1 MTVIPYTL
9 LMLMFTQNPIVVEV
23 EESVTTCNPPGNGA
37 GPFWCYGS
45 PLIVRHGDD
54 VFVSA
59 METGENVPLLCNTRW
74 RLFHK
79 HGNENWDMV
88 QVSAKFNEREPCP
101 LVGFSDGRLFLSV
114 NPSTQPSGTKY
125 GSCDPHLLEFSAMEP
140 KKPGIQILPIW
151 NDDIFFTDHSYRGIA
166 VDGEKGEILALNI
179 HARSGDQY
187 WSFCEASGKWSSH
200 GQIKFPIRSCYPQV
214 ALKNK
219 AGHVLAIGDIV
230 EPNEEWQKYKFEKTG
245 ASWDYVFRRLFY
257 TWTADVTKKEFSEP
271 IEVDELEATSGHILN
286 LDLWIDDQGQAH
298 ILYRKQTV
306 QSNLMRDKFF
316 PDTPITISLE
326 YVVLNDG
333 KIIKRKT
340 LFKGGE
346 GASTEIPGYARFHIA
361 NDGRL
366 FVVYY
371 CSGKDDKG
379 NSISENR
386 LIQVLPE
393 GDNKSITI
401 PLQKPFGMFFTAI
414 QRGGSKQ
421 SDIIDLYGPGSG
433 TEIRYARVKYGDQ

>member
-1 MTVIPYTL
+1 MIPYTL
-9 LMLMFTQNPIVVEV
+9 AMLLLTQGSVVVEV
-23 EESVTTCNPPGNGA
+23 EESVTTCEPPGNGA

-54 VFVSA
+54 VFVDA
-59 METGENVPLLCNTRW
+59 METGKDIPLLCNTRW
-74 RLFHK
+74 RLFRK
-79 HGNENWDMV
+79 HHDESWEMV
-88 QVSAKFNEREPCP
+88 QASEKFDEREPCP

-125 GSCDPHLLEFSAMEP
+125 GACDPHLLEFSATNP
-140 KKPGIQILPIW
+140 GKPGTPIYPVW
-151 NDDIFFTDHSYRGIA
+151 NDDTFFTDHSYRGIA
-166 VDGEKGEILALNI
+166 VDGEKGEILSLNI

-187 WSFCEASGKWSSH
+187 WSFRDESGNWNHH

-219 AGHVLAIGDIV
+219 AGHILAIGDIV
-230 EPNEEWQKYKFEKTG
+230 EPNEEWRSYKLEKTG

-257 TWTADVTKKEFSEP
+257 VWSPDVTKKDFSEP
-271 IEVDELEATSGHILN
+271 IEVDELEATAGYILN
-286 LDLWIDDQGQAH
+286 LDLWIDNEGQAH
-298 ILYRKQTV
+298 LLYLKQTV
-306 QSNLMRDKFF
+306 QSPVMRDKFF
-316 PDTPITISLE
+316 PNLPITKSLE
-326 YVVLNDG
+326 YVVINNG
-333 KIIKRKT
+333 EIVKRTT

-346 GASTEIPGYARFHIA
+346 GASTEIPGYARFHISD
-361 NDGRL
+361 NGRL

-371 CSGKDDKG
+371 RSGKDDKG

-386 LIQVLPE
+386 LFQVLPE
-393 GDNKSITI
+393 GDNKPITI

-421 SDIIDLYGPGSG
+421 SDVIDLYGPGSG
-433 TEIRYARVKYGDQ
+433 TEIRYARVKI